1 MKVLGVTTTREVYIG
16 SKDKNFR
23 NNEFLIVEDPV
34 QGDII
39 GEVVDSQT
47 FNRFIPL
54 DIGGDFVDSDV
65 LSSLGSMGYDVGDE
79 TVYVAKL
86 RFFEE
91 LLYPPLTGSDLRAP
105 VFDEI
110 KNLLIDTLP
119 KESLILGSI
128 KNTDNIAEGMDDVY
142 KDLFSTFQNKEFI
155 KQRELPYL
163 FDYKSM
169 HQYPHIGV
177 FGGSGSGKS
186 FGLRVVLEELME
198 MGVPAIVMDPHYEMD
213 FTNNSEISNK
223 DYTDKFKCLEIGIH
237 TGIKF
242 QELQKRDL
250 KNLLNA
256 ASPLTDSMNNVIDV
270 ILSKGASFESFK
282 NKLDLLLEGQEIGSR
297 DKILSEIAIEEDQ
310 TRRDRLEEVLDIYER
325 YDKTCNSMSVR
336 GVLWRLMTLQGEGIF
351 SHNIDEL
358 LDLLKRRKL
367 VVLQGSTRMI
377 NVFSTYLL
385 AKLYYLRKEY
395 RDELYRN
402 NIKVDYFPPFIII
415 TDEAHNF
422 APKGFDTPSKSIL
435 REISQEGRK
444 YGVFLILATQR
455 PTLLDETITAQLNTK
470 LIFRTVRA
478 SDIDTIRE
486 ETDLSSDETKR
497 LPYLSSGDVFISSAK
512 KGRTSFVR
520 IRAANT
526 VSPHTEN
533 PFDELTAHDN
543 EVYEKFFLDIKDLLP
558 IDTSNLNGALMNYNK
573 KSGDNL
579 SYDEFKNNLDKLCEI
594 ELIEKETNFL
604 TEMYKII
611 YPMMNLKII

>member
-54 DIGGDFVDSDV
+54 DIGGDFIDSDV
-65 LSSLGSMGYDVGDE
+65 LSSLGSMGYNVGDE

-91 LLYPPLTGSDLRAP
+91 LLYPPLTGSDLRSP
-105 VFDEI
+105 EFNEI
-110 KNLLIDTLP
+110 KNLLIDSLP

-128 KNTDNIAEGMDDVY
+128 KNTDNIAEGMDDIY
-142 KDLFSTFQNKEFI
+142 KGLFSIFQNNEFI
-155 KQRELPYL
+155 DQKELPYL

-186 FGLRVVLEELME
+186 FGLRVILEELME

-223 DYTDKFKCLEIGIH
+223 NYKDKFKCLEIGMD

-270 ILSKGASFESFK
+270 MLSKGASFESFK
-282 NKLDLLLEGQEIGSR
+282 NKLDMLLEGQEIGSR
-297 DKILSEIAIEEDQ
+297 DKILAEIAGATDQ
-310 TRRDRLEEVLDIYER
+310 SVINRLEDVLDVYER

-336 GVLWRLMTLQGEGIF
+336 GVLWRLMTLQNEGIF

-402 NIKVDYFPPFIII
+402 NVKVDYFPPFIII

-435 REISQEGRK
+435 REVSQEGRK

-533 PFDELTAHDN
+533 PFDELSSHDD
-543 EVYEKFFLDIKDLLP
+543 EIYEKFFANVKDLFP
-558 IDTSNLNGALMNYNK
+558 IDTSNLNGALVNYNK
-573 KSGDNL
+573 KTGENL
-579 SYDEFKNNLDKLCEI
+579 SYDEFRNTLDSLCERDF
-594 ELIEKETNFL
+594 IEKEDNFL
-604 TEMYKII
+604 TEMYKI
-611 YPMMNLKII
+611 K

>member
-54 DIGGDFVDSDV
+54 DIGGDFIDSDV
-65 LSSLGSMGYDVGDE
+65 LCSLGSMGYDVGDE

-91 LLYPPLTGSDLRAP
+91 LLYPPLTGSDLRTP
-105 VFDEI
+105 EFDEI
-110 KNLLIDTLP
+110 KSLLIDILP
-119 KESLILGSI
+119 KDALILGSI
-128 KNTDNIAEGMDDVY
+128 KNTDNIAKGMDDIY
-142 KDLFSTFQNKEFI
+142 KNLFTTFQNNEFI

-186 FGLRVVLEELME
+186 FGLRVILEELME
-198 MGVPAIVMDPHYEMD
+198 MGVPTIVMDPHYEMD
-213 FTNNSEISNK
+213 FTNNSEISDK
-223 DYTDKFKCLEIGIH
+223 DYRDKFKCLEIGID

-256 ASPLTDSMNNVIDV
+256 ASSLTDSMNNVIDV
-270 ILSKGASFESFK
+270 MLSKGASLESFK
-282 NKLDLLLEGQEIGSR
+282 NKLELLLEGQEIGSKE
-297 DKILSEIAIEEDQ
+297 KIIAEIAGASDQ
-310 TRRDRLEEVLDIYER
+310 SIINRLEEVLDIYER

-336 GVLWRLMTLQGEGIF
+336 GVLWRLNTLQNEGIF
-351 SHNIDEL
+351 SHNIDEII
-358 LDLLKRRKL
+358 DLLKRRKL
-367 VVLQGSTRMI
+367 VVLQGSSRMI

-402 NIKVDYFPPFIII
+402 NVKVDYFPPFIII

-422 APKGFDTPSKSIL
+422 APKGFETPSKNIL
-435 REISQEGRK
+435 REVSQEGRK

-533 PFDELTAHDN
+533 PFDELSSHDD
-543 EVYEKFFLDIKDLLP
+543 EIYEKFFNNVKDLLP
-558 IDTSNLNGALMNYNK
+558 IDTSNLNGALINFNK

-579 SYDEFKNNLDKLCEI
+579 SYDEFKNTLDALCERNF
-594 ELIEKETNFL
+594 IEKETNFL
-604 TEMYKII
+604 TEMYKI
-611 YPMMNLKII
+611 K

>member
-1 MKVLGVTTTREVYIG
+1 MKVLGITTTREVYIG
-16 SKDKNFR
+16 SKEKNFR

-39 GEVVDSQT
+39 GEVVDSKT

-54 DIGGDFVDSDV
+54 DIGGDFIDSDV

-105 VFDEI
+105 VFSEI
-110 KNLLIDTLP
+110 KNLLIDTKP
-119 KESLILGSI
+119 NNSLILGSI
-128 KNTDNIAEGMDDVY
+128 KNTDNIAKGMDDIY
-142 KDLFSTFQNKEFI
+142 KNLFSTFENSEYLR
-155 KQRELPYL
+155 QRELPYL

-198 MGVPAIVMDPHYEMD
+198 MGVPALVMDPHYEMD
-213 FTNNSEISNK
+213 FSNNSEISDKN
-223 DYTDKFKCLEIGIH
+223 YSDKFKCLEIGLH

-242 QELQKRDL
+242 QELEKRDL

-256 ASPLTDSMNNVIDV
+256 ASPLTDSMKNVID
-270 ILSKGASFESFK
+270 LMLANGASYESFK
-282 NKLDLLLEGQEIGSR
+282 NKLDMLLEGQEIGSR
-297 DKILSEIAIEEDQ
+297 DKILAEIAAEPDISKKN
-310 TRRDRLEEVLDIYER
+310 RLEEVLDVYER

-336 GVLWRLMTLQGEGIF
+336 GVWWRLINLKNEGIF

-402 NIKVDYFPPFIII
+402 NAKVEYFPPFVII

-478 SDIDTIRE
+478 SDIDTIKE
-486 ETDLSSDETKR
+486 ETDLSIDETKR

-526 VSPHTEN
+526 LSPHTEN
-533 PFDELTAHDN
+533 PFDELEGHEN
-543 EVYEKFFLDIKDLLP
+543 EEYEKFFIDIKDLLP
-558 IDTSNLNGALMNYNK
+558 IDASNLSGVLMNYNK
-573 KSGDNL
+573 KSGENL
-579 SYDEFKNNLDKLCEI
+579 SYDDLKNKLDELCQRDF
-594 ELIEKETNFL
+594 IEKEDNFL
-604 TEMYKII
+604 TEMYKI
-611 YPMMNLKII
+611 K

>member
-54 DIGGDFVDSDV
+54 DIGGDFIDSDV
-65 LSSLGSMGYDVGDE
+65 LSSLGSMGYNVGDE

-91 LLYPPLTGSDLRAP
+91 LLYPPLTGSDLRTP
-105 VFDEI
+105 EFNEI
-110 KNLLIDTLP
+110 KNLLIDSIP

-128 KNTDNIAEGMDDVY
+128 KNTDNIAEGMDDIY
-142 KDLFSTFQNKEFI
+142 KNLFSIFQNNEFI
-155 KQRELPYL
+155 KQKELPYL

-186 FGLRVVLEELME
+186 FGLRVILEELME

-223 DYTDKFKCLEIGIH
+223 NYTDKFKCLEIGLD

-270 ILSKGASFESFK
+270 MLSKGASFESFK
-282 NKLDLLLEGQEIGSR
+282 NKLDMLLEGQEIGSR
-297 DKILSEIAIEEDQ
+297 DKILAEIAAETDQ
-310 TRRDRLEEVLDIYER
+310 SIINRLEDVLDIYER

-336 GVLWRLMTLQGEGIF
+336 GVLWRLMTLQNEGIF
-351 SHNIDEL
+351 SHNIDKL

-402 NIKVDYFPPFIII
+402 NVKVDYFPPFIII

-435 REISQEGRK
+435 REVSQEGRK

-533 PFDELTAHDN
+533 PFDELTSHDD
-543 EVYEKFFLDIKDLLP
+543 EIYEKFFADVKDLLP
-558 IDTSNLNGALMNYNK
+558 IDSSNLNGVLVNYNK
-573 KSGDNL
+573 KTGENL
-579 SYDEFKNNLDKLCEI
+579 SYDEFKNKLDSLCERDF
-594 ELIEKETNFL
+594 IEKEDNFL
-604 TEMYKII
+604 TEMYKV
-611 YPMMNLKII
+611 K

>member
-105 VFDEI
+105 VFSEI

-119 KESLILGSI
+119 KDSLILGSI
-128 KNTDNIAEGMDDVY
+128 KNTDNIAKGMDDLY
-142 KDLFSTFQNKEFI
+142 KDLFTTFQNNEFI

-186 FGLRVVLEELME
+186 FGLRVVLEELMG

-213 FTNNSEISNK
+213 FTNNSEISDKN
-223 DYTDKFKCLEIGIH
+223 YSDKFKCLEIGIH

-256 ASPLTDSMNNVIDV
+256 ASPLTDSMKNVIDV
-270 ILSKGASFESFK
+270 MLSKGASFESFK

-310 TRRDRLEEVLDIYER
+310 TRRNRLEEVLDIYER

-402 NIKVDYFPPFIII
+402 NVKVDYFPPFIII

-533 PFDELTAHDN
+533 PFDELTSHDN

-558 IDTSNLNGALMNYNK
+558 MDTSNLNGALMNYNK
-573 KSGDNL
+573 KSGENL

-604 TEMYKII
+604 TEMYKIK
-611 YPMMNLKII
+611 LKT

>member
-128 KNTDNIAEGMDDVY
+128 KNTDNIAEGMDDIY

-270 ILSKGASFESFK
+270 MLSKGASFESFK

-297 DKILSEIAIEEDQ
+297 DKILSEIAIEEDL
-310 TRRDRLEEVLDIYER
+310 TRKDRLEEVLDIYER

-402 NIKVDYFPPFIII
+402 NVKVDYFPPFIII

-594 ELIEKETNFL
+594 EMIEKETNFL
-604 TEMYKII
+604 TEMYKI
-611 YPMMNLKII
+611 K

>member
-1 MKVLGVTTTREVYIG
+1 MKVLGITTTREVYIG
-16 SKDKNFR
+16 SKEKNFR

-39 GEVVDSQT
+39 GEVVDSKT

-54 DIGGDFVDSDV
+54 DIGGDFIDSDV

-105 VFDEI
+105 EFNEI
-110 KNLLIDTLP
+110 KNLLIDTKP
-119 KESLILGSI
+119 NNSLILGSI
-128 KNTDNIAEGMDDVY
+128 KNTDNIAEGMDDIY
-142 KDLFSTFQNKEFI
+142 KNLFSTFENNEYL

-213 FTNNSEISNK
+213 FSNNSEISDKN
-223 DYTDKFKCLEIGIH
+223 YSEKFKCLEIGLH

-256 ASPLTDSMNNVIDV
+256 ASPLTDSMKNVIDV
-270 ILSKGASFESFK
+270 MLAKGSSYESFK
-282 NKLDLLLEGQEIGSR
+282 NKLDMLLEGQEIGSR
-297 DKILSEIAIEEDQ
+297 DKIIAEISSEPDISKKN
-310 TRRDRLEEVLDIYER
+310 RLEEVLDVYER

-336 GVLWRLMTLQGEGIF
+336 GVLWRLINLQNEGIF

-358 LDLLKRRKL
+358 VDLLKRRKL

-402 NIKVDYFPPFIII
+402 NAKVEYFPPFVII

-478 SDIDTIRE
+478 SDIDTIKE

-533 PFDELTAHDN
+533 PFDELEGHEN
-543 EVYEKFFLDIKDLLP
+543 EEYEKFFMDIKDLLP
-558 IDTSNLNGALMNYNK
+558 FDASNLSHVLMNYNK
-573 KSGDNL
+573 KSGENL
-579 SYDEFKNNLDKLCEI
+579 SYDDLKNKLDELCQRDF
-594 ELIEKETNFL
+594 IEKEDNFL
-604 TEMYKII
+604 TEMYKI
-611 YPMMNLKII
+611 K

>member
-16 SKDKNFR
+16 SKEKNFR

-39 GEVVDSQT
+39 GEVVDSKT

-54 DIGGDFVDSDV
+54 DIGGDFIDSDV

-105 VFDEI
+105 DFDEI
-110 KNLLIDTLP
+110 KNLLIETKP
-119 KESLILGSI
+119 NNSLILGSI
-128 KNTDNIAEGMDDVY
+128 KNTDNIAEGMDDIY
-142 KDLFSTFQNKEFI
+142 KNLFSTFENNEYL

-213 FTNNSEISNK
+213 FSNNSEISDKN
-223 DYTDKFKCLEIGIH
+223 YTDKFKCLEIGLH

-256 ASPLTDSMNNVIDV
+256 ASPLTDSMKNVIDV
-270 ILSKGASFESFK
+270 MLAKGSSFESFK
-282 NKLDLLLEGQEIGSR
+282 NKLDMLLEGQEIGSR
-297 DKILSEIAIEEDQ
+297 DKIIAEIAAEPDINKKN
-310 TRRDRLEEVLDIYER
+310 RLEDVLDIYER

-336 GVLWRLMTLQGEGIF
+336 GVLWRLINLQNEGIF

-402 NIKVDYFPPFIII
+402 NAKVDYFPPFVII

-478 SDIDTIRE
+478 SDIDTIKE
-486 ETDLSSDETKR
+486 ETDLSIDETKR

-533 PFDELTAHDN
+533 PFDELEGHEN
-543 EVYEKFFLDIKDLLP
+543 EEFEKFFIDIKDLLP
-558 IDTSNLNGALMNYNK
+558 IDASNLNTVLINYNK
-573 KSGDNL
+573 KSGENL
-579 SYDEFKNNLDKLCEI
+579 SYDDLKNKLDELCQRDF
-594 ELIEKETNFL
+594 IEKEDNFL
-604 TEMYKII
+604 TVMYKI
-611 YPMMNLKII
+611 K

>member
-1 MKVLGVTTTREVYIG
+1 MKVLGITTTREVYIG
-16 SKDKNFR
+16 SKEKNFR

-39 GEVVDSQT
+39 GEVVDSKT

-54 DIGGDFVDSDV
+54 DIGGDFIDSDV

-105 VFDEI
+105 EFNEI
-110 KNLLIDTLP
+110 KNLLIDTKP
-119 KESLILGSI
+119 NNSLILGSI
-128 KNTDNIAEGMDDVY
+128 KNTDNIAEGMDDIY
-142 KDLFSTFQNKEFI
+142 KNLFTTFENNEYL

-213 FTNNSEISNK
+213 FSNNSEISDKN
-223 DYTDKFKCLEIGIH
+223 YSDKFKCLEIGLH

-256 ASPLTDSMNNVIDV
+256 ASPLTDSMKNVIDV
-270 ILSKGASFESFK
+270 MLAKGSSYESFK
-282 NKLDLLLEGQEIGSR
+282 NKLDMLLAGQEIGSR
-297 DKILSEIAIEEDQ
+297 DKIIAEIAAEPD
-310 TRRDRLEEVLDIYER
+310 TSKKNRLEEVLDVYER

-336 GVLWRLMTLQGEGIF
+336 GVLWRLINLQNEGIF

-402 NIKVDYFPPFIII
+402 NAKVDYFPPFVII

-478 SDIDTIRE
+478 SDIDTIKE

-533 PFDELTAHDN
+533 PFDELEGHEN
-543 EVYEKFFLDIKDLLP
+543 EEYEKFFMDIKDLLP
-558 IDTSNLNGALMNYNK
+558 IDASNLSQVLMNYNK
-573 KSGDNL
+573 KSGENL
-579 SYDEFKNNLDKLCEI
+579 SYDDLKNKLDELCQRDF
-594 ELIEKETNFL
+594 IEKEDNFL
-604 TEMYKII
+604 TEMYKI
-611 YPMMNLKII
+611 K

>member
-16 SKDKNFR
+16 SKEKNFR

-39 GEVVDSQT
+39 GEVVDSKT

-54 DIGGDFVDSDV
+54 DIGGDFIDSDV

-105 VFDEI
+105 EFNEI
-110 KNLLIDTLP
+110 KNLLIETKP
-119 KESLILGSI
+119 NNSLILGSI
-128 KNTDNIAEGMDDVY
+128 KNTDNIAEGMDDIY
-142 KDLFSTFQNKEFI
+142 KNLFSTFENNEFLE
-155 KQRELPYL
+155 QRELPYL

-213 FTNNSEISNK
+213 FSNNSEISDKN
-223 DYTDKFKCLEIGIH
+223 YSDKFKCLEIGLH

-256 ASPLTDSMNNVIDV
+256 ASPLTDSMKNVIDV
-270 ILSKGASFESFK
+270 MLAKGSSYESFK
-282 NKLDLLLEGQEIGSR
+282 NKLDMLLEGQEIGSR
-297 DKILSEIAIEEDQ
+297 DKIIAEIAAEPDINKKN
-310 TRRDRLEEVLDIYER
+310 RLEEVLDVYER

-336 GVLWRLMTLQGEGIF
+336 GVLWRLINLQNEGIF

-358 LDLLKRRKL
+358 LDLLKRREL

-402 NIKVDYFPPFIII
+402 NAKVDYFPPFVII

-478 SDIDTIRE
+478 SDIDTIKE
-486 ETDLSSDETKR
+486 ETDLSIDETKR

-533 PFDELTAHDN
+533 PFDELEGHEN
-543 EVYEKFFLDIKDLLP
+543 EEFEKFFMDIKDLLP
-558 IDTSNLNGALMNYNK
+558 IDASNLNTVLINYNK
-573 KSGDNL
+573 KSGENF
-579 SYDEFKNNLDKLCEI
+579 SYDDLKNNLEELCQRDF
-594 ELIEKETNFL
+594 IEKEDNFL
-604 TEMYKII
+604 TVMYKI
-611 YPMMNLKII
+611 K

>member
-1 MKVLGVTTTREVYIG
+1 MKVLGITTTREVYIG
-16 SKDKNFR
+16 SKEKNFR

-39 GEVVDSQT
+39 GEVVDSKT

-54 DIGGDFVDSDV
+54 DIGGDFIDSDV

-105 VFDEI
+105 EFNEI
-110 KNLLIDTLP
+110 KNLLIDTKP
-119 KESLILGSI
+119 NNSLILGSI
-128 KNTDNIAEGMDDVY
+128 KNTDNIAEGMDDIY
-142 KDLFSTFQNKEFI
+142 KNLFSTFENNEYL

-213 FTNNSEISNK
+213 FSNNSEIS
-223 DYTDKFKCLEIGIH
+223 DKNYSEYFKCLEIGLH

-256 ASPLTDSMNNVIDV
+256 ASPLTDSMKNVIDV
-270 ILSKGASFESFK
+270 MLAKGSSYESFK
-282 NKLDLLLEGQEIGSR
+282 NKLDMLLEGQEIGSR
-297 DKILSEIAIEEDQ
+297 DKIIAEISAEPDISKKN
-310 TRRDRLEEVLDIYER
+310 RLEEVLDVYER

-336 GVLWRLMTLQGEGIF
+336 GVLWRLINLQNEGIF

-358 LDLLKRRKL
+358 VDLLKRRKL

-402 NIKVDYFPPFIII
+402 NAKVEYFPPFVII

-478 SDIDTIRE
+478 SDIDTIKE

-526 VSPHTEN
+526 VSHHTEN
-533 PFDELTAHDN
+533 PFDELEGHEN
-543 EVYEKFFLDIKDLLP
+543 EEYEKFFMDIKDLLP
-558 IDTSNLNGALMNYNK
+558 IDASNLSQVLMNYNK
-573 KSGDNL
+573 KSGENL
-579 SYDEFKNNLDKLCEI
+579 SYDDLKNKLDELCQRDF
-594 ELIEKETNFL
+594 IEKEDNFL
-604 TEMYKII
+604 TEMYKI
-611 YPMMNLKII
+611 K

>member
-16 SKDKNFR
+16 SKEKNFR

-39 GEVVDSQT
+39 GEVVDSKT

-54 DIGGDFVDSDV
+54 DIGGDFIDSDV

-105 VFDEI
+105 DFKEI
-110 KNLLIDTLP
+110 KNLLIETKP
-119 KESLILGSI
+119 NNSLILGSI
-128 KNTDNIAEGMDDVY
+128 KNTDNIAEGMDDIY
-142 KDLFSTFQNKEFI
+142 KNLFSTFENNEYL

-186 FGLRVVLEELME
+186 FGLRVILEELME

-213 FTNNSEISNK
+213 FSNNSEISDKN
-223 DYTDKFKCLEIGIH
+223 YSDKFKCLEIGLH

-256 ASPLTDSMNNVIDV
+256 ASPLTDSMKNVIDV
-270 ILSKGASFESFK
+270 MLAKGSSYESFK
-282 NKLDLLLEGQEIGSR
+282 NKLDMLLEGQEIGSR
-297 DKILSEIAIEEDQ
+297 DKIIAEIAAEPDINKKNG
-310 TRRDRLEEVLDIYER
+310 LEEVLDVYER

-336 GVLWRLMTLQGEGIF
+336 GVLWRLINLQNEGIF

-402 NIKVDYFPPFIII
+402 NAKVEYFPPFVII

-478 SDIDTIRE
+478 SDIDTIKE
-486 ETDLSSDETKR
+486 ETDLSIDETKR

-533 PFDELTAHDN
+533 PFDELEGHEN
-543 EVYEKFFLDIKDLLP
+543 VEFEKFFMGMKDLLP
-558 IDTSNLNGALMNYNK
+558 IDASNLSTVLINYNK
-573 KSGDNL
+573 KSGENL
-579 SYDEFKNNLDKLCEI
+579 SYDDLKNKLDELCQRDF
-594 ELIEKETNFL
+594 IEKEDNFL
-604 TEMYKII
+604 TVMYKI
-611 YPMMNLKII
+611 K

>member
-16 SKDKNFR
+16 SKEKNFR

-39 GEVVDSQT
+39 GEVVDSKT

-105 VFDEI
+105 KFNEI
-110 KNLLIDTLP
+110 KNLLIDTKP
-119 KESLILGSI
+119 NNSLILGSI
-128 KNTDNIAEGMDDVY
+128 KNTDNIAEGMDDIY
-142 KDLFSTFQNKEFI
+142 KNLFSTFENNDYL

-213 FTNNSEISNK
+213 FSNNSEISDKN
-223 DYTDKFKCLEIGIH
+223 YSDKFKCLEIGLH

-256 ASPLTDSMNNVIDV
+256 ASPLTDSMKNVIDV
-270 ILSKGASFESFK
+270 MLAKGSSYESFK
-282 NKLDLLLEGQEIGSR
+282 NKLDMLLEGQEIGSR
-297 DKILSEIAIEEDQ
+297 DKILAEIAAEPDISKQ
-310 TRRDRLEEVLDIYER
+310 NRLEEVLDIYER

-336 GVLWRLMTLQGEGIF
+336 GVLWRLINLQNEGIF

-402 NIKVDYFPPFIII
+402 NAKVDYFPPFVII

-478 SDIDTIRE
+478 SDIDTIKE

-533 PFDELTAHDN
+533 PFDELEGHEN
-543 EVYEKFFLDIKDLLP
+543 EEYEKFFMDIKDLLP
-558 IDTSNLNGALMNYNK
+558 IDASNLSQVLMNYNK
-573 KSGDNL
+573 KSGENL
-579 SYDEFKNNLDKLCEI
+579 SYDDLKNKLDELCKRDF
-594 ELIEKETNFL
+594 IEKEDNFL
-604 TEMYKII
+604 TEMYKI
-611 YPMMNLKII
+611 K

>member
-16 SKDKNFR
+16 SKEKNFR

-39 GEVVDSQT
+39 GEVVDSKT

-54 DIGGDFVDSDV
+54 DIGGDFIDSDV

-105 VFDEI
+105 EFNEI
-110 KNLLIDTLP
+110 KNLLIDTKP
-119 KESLILGSI
+119 NNSLILGSI
-128 KNTDNIAEGMDDVY
+128 KNTDNIAEGMDDIY
-142 KDLFSTFQNKEFI
+142 KNLFSTFENNEFLE
-155 KQRELPYL
+155 QRELPYL

-186 FGLRVVLEELME
+186 FGLRVVLEELMK

-213 FTNNSEISNK
+213 FSNNSEISDKN
-223 DYTDKFKCLEIGIH
+223 YSDKFKCLEIGLH

-256 ASPLTDSMNNVIDV
+256 ASALTDSMKNVIDV
-270 ILSKGASFESFK
+270 MLAKGSSYESFK
-282 NKLDLLLEGQEIGSR
+282 NKLDMLLEGQEIGSR
-297 DKILSEIAIEEDQ
+297 DKIIAEIAAEPDINKKN
-310 TRRDRLEEVLDIYER
+310 RLEEVLDVYER

-336 GVLWRLMTLQGEGIF
+336 GVLWRLINLQNEGIF

-402 NIKVDYFPPFIII
+402 NAKVEYFPPFVII

-478 SDIDTIRE
+478 SDIDTIKE
-486 ETDLSSDETKR
+486 ETDLSIDETKR

-533 PFDELTAHDN
+533 PFDELEGHEN
-543 EVYEKFFLDIKDLLP
+543 EEFEKFFMGIKDLLP
-558 IDTSNLNGALMNYNK
+558 IDASNLNTVLINYNK
-573 KSGDNL
+573 KSGENF
-579 SYDEFKNNLDKLCEI
+579 SYDDLKNKLDELCQRNF
-594 ELIEKETNFL
+594 IEKEDNFL
-604 TEMYKII
+604 TVMYKI
-611 YPMMNLKII
+611 K

>member
-1 MKVLGVTTTREVYIG
+1 MKVLGITTTREVYIG
-16 SKDKNFR
+16 SKEKNFR

-39 GEVVDSQT
+39 GEVVDSKT

-54 DIGGDFVDSDV
+54 DIGGDFIDSDV
-65 LSSLGSMGYDVGDE
+65 LTSLGSMGYDVGDE

-105 VFDEI
+105 KFNEI
-110 KNLLIDTLP
+110 KKLLIDTKP
-119 KESLILGSI
+119 NNSLILGSI
-128 KNTDNIAEGMDDVY
+128 KNTDNIAEGMDDIY
-142 KDLFSTFQNKEFI
+142 KNLFSTFENNEYL

-213 FTNNSEISNK
+213 FSNNSEISDKN
-223 DYTDKFKCLEIGIH
+223 YSDKFKCLEIGLH

-256 ASPLTDSMNNVIDV
+256 ASPLTDSMKNVIDV
-270 ILSKGASFESFK
+270 MLAKGSSYESFK
-282 NKLDLLLEGQEIGSR
+282 NKLDMLLEGQEIGSR
-297 DKILSEIAIEEDQ
+297 DKIIAEIAAEPDISKKN
-310 TRRDRLEEVLDIYER
+310 RLEEVLDVYER

-336 GVLWRLMTLQGEGIF
+336 GVLWRLINLQNEGIF

-358 LDLLKRRKL
+358 VDLLKRRKL

-402 NIKVDYFPPFIII
+402 NAKVDYFPPFVII

-478 SDIDTIRE
+478 SDIDTIKE

-533 PFDELTAHDN
+533 PFDELEGHEN
-543 EVYEKFFLDIKDLLP
+543 EEYEKFFMDIKDLLP
-558 IDTSNLNGALMNYNK
+558 IDASNLSVVLMNYNK
-573 KSGDNL
+573 KSGENL
-579 SYDEFKNNLDKLCEI
+579 SYDDLKNKLDELCQRDF
-594 ELIEKETNFL
+594 IEKEDNFL
-604 TEMYKII
+604 TEMYKI
-611 YPMMNLKII
+611 K

>member
-16 SKDKNFR
+16 SKEKNFR

-39 GEVVDSQT
+39 GEVVDSKT

-54 DIGGDFVDSDV
+54 DIGGDFIDSDV

-105 VFDEI
+105 KFNEI
-110 KNLLIDTLP
+110 KNLLIDTKP
-119 KESLILGSI
+119 NNSLILGSI
-128 KNTDNIAEGMDDVY
+128 KNTDNIAEGMDDIY
-142 KDLFSTFQNKEFI
+142 KNLFSTFENNEYL

-213 FTNNSEISNK
+213 FSNNSEISDKN
-223 DYTDKFKCLEIGIH
+223 YSDKFKCLEIGLH

-256 ASPLTDSMNNVIDV
+256 ASPLTDSMKNVIDV
-270 ILSKGASFESFK
+270 MLAKGSSYESFK
-282 NKLDLLLEGQEIGSR
+282 NKLDMLLEGQEIGSR
-297 DKILSEIAIEEDQ
+297 DKILAEIAAEPDISKKN
-310 TRRDRLEEVLDIYER
+310 RLEEVLDVYER

-336 GVLWRLMTLQGEGIF
+336 GVLWRLINLQNEGIF

-402 NIKVDYFPPFIII
+402 NAKVDYFPPFVII

-478 SDIDTIRE
+478 SDIDTIKE

-533 PFDELTAHDN
+533 PFDELEGHEN
-543 EVYEKFFLDIKDLLP
+543 EEYEKFFIDIKDLLP
-558 IDTSNLNGALMNYNK
+558 IDASNLSQVLMNYNK
-573 KSGDNL
+573 KSGENL
-579 SYDEFKNNLDKLCEI
+579 SYDELKNKLDELCQRDF
-594 ELIEKETNFL
+594 IEKEDNFL
-604 TEMYKII
+604 TVMYKI
-611 YPMMNLKII
+611 K

>member
-16 SKDKNFR
+16 SKEKNFR

-39 GEVVDSQT
+39 GEVVDSKT

-54 DIGGDFVDSDV
+54 DIGGDFIDSDV

-105 VFDEI
+105 EFYEI
-110 KNLLIDTLP
+110 KNLLIDTKP
-119 KESLILGSI
+119 NNSLILGSI
-128 KNTDNIAEGMDDVY
+128 KNTDNIAEGMDDIY
-142 KDLFSTFQNKEFI
+142 KNLFSTFENNEYL

-213 FTNNSEISNK
+213 FSNNSEISDKN
-223 DYTDKFKCLEIGIH
+223 YTDKFKCLEIGLH

-256 ASPLTDSMNNVIDV
+256 ASPLTDSMKNVIDV
-270 ILSKGASFESFK
+270 MLAKGSSFESFK
-282 NKLDLLLEGQEIGSR
+282 NKLDMLLEGQEIGSR
-297 DKILSEIAIEEDQ
+297 DKIIAEIAAEPDINKKN
-310 TRRDRLEEVLDIYER
+310 RIEEVLDVYER

-336 GVLWRLMTLQGEGIF
+336 GVLWRLINLQNEGIF

-402 NIKVDYFPPFIII
+402 NAKVEYFPPFVII

-478 SDIDTIRE
+478 SDIDTIKE
-486 ETDLSSDETKR
+486 ETDLSIDETKR

-533 PFDELTAHDN
+533 PFDELEGHEN
-543 EVYEKFFLDIKDLLP
+543 EEFEKFFIDIKDLLP
-558 IDTSNLNGALMNYNK
+558 IDASNLNTVLINYNK
-573 KSGDNL
+573 RFGENF
-579 SYDEFKNNLDKLCEI
+579 SYDDLKNKLDELCQRDF
-594 ELIEKETNFL
+594 IEKEDNFL
-604 TEMYKII
+604 TVMYKI
-611 YPMMNLKII
+611 K

>member
-1 MKVLGVTTTREVYIG
+1 MKVLGITTTREVYIG

-39 GEVVDSQT
+39 GEVVDSKT

-54 DIGGDFVDSDV
+54 DIGGDFIDSDV

-105 VFDEI
+105 EFNEI
-110 KNLLIDTLP
+110 KNLLIDTKP
-119 KESLILGSI
+119 NNSLILGSI
-128 KNTDNIAEGMDDVY
+128 KNTDNIAEGMDDIY
-142 KDLFSTFQNKEFI
+142 KNLFSTFENNEYL

-186 FGLRVVLEELME
+186 FGLRVILEELME

-213 FTNNSEISNK
+213 FSNNSEISDKN
-223 DYTDKFKCLEIGIH
+223 YSDKFKCLEIGLH

-256 ASPLTDSMNNVIDV
+256 ASPLTDSMKNVIDV
-270 ILSKGASFESFK
+270 MLAKGSSYESFK
-282 NKLDLLLEGQEIGSR
+282 NKLDMLLEGQEIGSR
-297 DKILSEIAIEEDQ
+297 DKIIAEISAEPDISKKN
-310 TRRDRLEEVLDIYER
+310 RLEEVLDVYER

-336 GVLWRLMTLQGEGIF
+336 GVLWRLINLQNEGIF

-385 AKLYYLRKEY
+385 AKLYYLRKEF

-402 NIKVDYFPPFIII
+402 NAKVDYFPPFVII

-478 SDIDTIRE
+478 SDIDTIKE

-533 PFDELTAHDN
+533 PFDELEDHEN
-543 EVYEKFFLDIKDLLP
+543 EEFEKFFIDIKELLP
-558 IDTSNLNGALMNYNK
+558 IDASNLSQVLMNYNK
-573 KSGDNL
+573 KSGENL
-579 SYDEFKNNLDKLCEI
+579 SYDDLKNKLDELCQRDF
-594 ELIEKETNFL
+594 IEKEDNFL
-604 TEMYKII
+604 TEMYKI
-611 YPMMNLKII
+611 K

>member
-54 DIGGDFVDSDV
+54 DIGGDFIDSDV

-91 LLYPPLTGSDLRAP
+91 LLYPPLTGSDLRTP
-105 VFDEI
+105 EFDEI
-110 KNLLIDTLP
+110 KSLLIDILP
-119 KESLILGSI
+119 KDALILGSI
-128 KNTDNIAEGMDDVY
+128 KNTDNIAKGMDDIY
-142 KDLFSTFQNKEFI
+142 KNLFTTFQNNEFI

-186 FGLRVVLEELME
+186 FGLRVILEELME
-198 MGVPAIVMDPHYEMD
+198 MGVPTIVMDPHYEMD
-213 FTNNSEISNK
+213 FTNNSEISDK
-223 DYTDKFKCLEIGIH
+223 DYMDKFKCLEIGID

-256 ASPLTDSMNNVIDV
+256 ASSLTDSMNNVIDV
-270 ILSKGASFESFK
+270 MLSKGASLESFK
-282 NKLDLLLEGQEIGSR
+282 NKLELLLEGQEIGSKE
-297 DKILSEIAIEEDQ
+297 KIIAEIAGASDQ
-310 TRRDRLEEVLDIYER
+310 SIINRLEEVLDIYER

-336 GVLWRLMTLQGEGIF
+336 GVLWRLNTLQNEGIF
-351 SHNIDEL
+351 SHNIDEII
-358 LDLLKRRKL
+358 DLLKRRKL
-367 VVLQGSTRMI
+367 VVLQGSSRMI

-402 NIKVDYFPPFIII
+402 NVKVDYFPPFIII

-422 APKGFDTPSKSIL
+422 APKGFETPSKNIL
-435 REISQEGRK
+435 REVSQEGRK

-533 PFDELTAHDN
+533 PFDELSSHDD
-543 EVYEKFFLDIKDLLP
+543 EIYEKFFNNVKDLLP
-558 IDTSNLNGALMNYNK
+558 IDTSNLNGALINFNK

-579 SYDEFKNNLDKLCEI
+579 SYDEFKNTLDALCERNF
-594 ELIEKETNFL
+594 IEKETNFL
-604 TEMYKII
+604 TEMYKI
-611 YPMMNLKII
+611 K

>member
-128 KNTDNIAEGMDDVY
+128 KNTDNIAEGMDDIY

-270 ILSKGASFESFK
+270 MLSKGASFDSFK
-282 NKLDLLLEGQEIGSR
+282 NKLVLLLEGQEIGSR

-402 NIKVDYFPPFIII
+402 NVKVDYFPPFIII

-512 KGRTSFVR
+512 NGRTSFVR

-573 KSGDNL
+573 KSGENL
-579 SYDEFKNNLDKLCEI
+579 SYDEFKNKLDKLCEI
-594 ELIEKETNFL
+594 EMIEKETNFL
-604 TEMYKII
+604 TEMYTIK
-611 YPMMNLKII
+611 

>member
-1 MKVLGVTTTREVYIG
+1 MKVLGITTTREVYIG
-16 SKDKNFR
+16 SKEKNFR

-39 GEVVDSQT
+39 GEVVDSKT

-54 DIGGDFVDSDV
+54 DIGGDFIDSDV

-105 VFDEI
+105 EFNEI
-110 KNLLIDTLP
+110 KNLLIDTKP
-119 KESLILGSI
+119 NNSLILGSI
-128 KNTDNIAEGMDDVY
+128 KNTDNIAEGMDDIY
-142 KDLFSTFQNKEFI
+142 KNLFSTFENNEYL
-155 KQRELPYL
+155 KQREIPYL

-213 FTNNSEISNK
+213 FSNNSEISDKN
-223 DYTDKFKCLEIGIH
+223 YSDKFKCLEIGLH

-256 ASPLTDSMNNVIDV
+256 ASPLTDSMKNVIDV
-270 ILSKGASFESFK
+270 MLAKGSSYESFK
-282 NKLDLLLEGQEIGSR
+282 NKLDMLLEGQEIGSR
-297 DKILSEIAIEEDQ
+297 DKIIAEIAAEPD
-310 TRRDRLEEVLDIYER
+310 TSKKNRLEEVLDVYER

-336 GVLWRLMTLQGEGIF
+336 GVLWRLINLQNEGIF

-402 NIKVDYFPPFIII
+402 NAKVDYFPPFVII

-455 PTLLDETITAQLNTK
+455 PTLLDETITAQLNAK

-478 SDIDTIRE
+478 SDIDTIKE

-533 PFDELTAHDN
+533 PFDELEGHEN
-543 EVYEKFFLDIKDLLP
+543 EEYEKFFMDIKDLLP
-558 IDTSNLNGALMNYNK
+558 IDASNLSQVLMNYNK
-573 KSGDNL
+573 KSGENL
-579 SYDEFKNNLDKLCEI
+579 SYDDLKNKLDELCQRDF
-594 ELIEKETNFL
+594 IEKEDNFL
-604 TEMYKII
+604 TEMYKI
-611 YPMMNLKII
+611 K

>member
-1 MKVLGVTTTREVYIG
+1 MKVLGITTTREVYIG
-16 SKDKNFR
+16 SKEKNFR
-23 NNEFLIVEDPV
+23 NNEYLIVEDPV

-39 GEVVDSQT
+39 GEVVDSKT

-54 DIGGDFVDSDV
+54 DIGGDFIDSDV

-105 VFDEI
+105 EFNEI
-110 KNLLIDTLP
+110 KNLLIDTKP
-119 KESLILGSI
+119 NNSLILGSI
-128 KNTDNIAEGMDDVY
+128 KNTDNIAESMDDIY
-142 KDLFSTFQNKEFI
+142 KNLFSTFENNEYL

-213 FTNNSEISNK
+213 FSNNSEISDKN
-223 DYTDKFKCLEIGIH
+223 YSDKFKCLEIGLH

-256 ASPLTDSMNNVIDV
+256 ASPLTDSMKNVIDV
-270 ILSKGASFESFK
+270 MLAKGSSYESFK
-282 NKLDLLLEGQEIGSR
+282 NKLDMLLEGQEIGSR
-297 DKILSEIAIEEDQ
+297 DKIIAEIAAEPD
-310 TRRDRLEEVLDIYER
+310 TSKKNRLEEVLDVYER

-336 GVLWRLMTLQGEGIF
+336 GVLWRLINLQNEGIF

-402 NIKVDYFPPFIII
+402 NAKVDYFPPFVII

-478 SDIDTIRE
+478 SDIDTIKE
-486 ETDLSSDETKR
+486 ETDLSIDETKR

-533 PFDELTAHDN
+533 PFDELEGHEN
-543 EVYEKFFLDIKDLLP
+543 EEFEKFFIEIKDLLP
-558 IDTSNLNGALMNYNK
+558 IDASNLNTVLINYNK
-573 KSGDNL
+573 KFGENL
-579 SYDEFKNNLDKLCEI
+579 SYDDLKNKLDELCQRDF
-594 ELIEKETNFL
+594 IEKEDNFL
-604 TEMYKII
+604 TVMYKI
-611 YPMMNLKII
+611 K

>member
-142 KDLFSTFQNKEFI
+142 RDLFSTFQNKEFI

-186 FGLRVVLEELME
+186 FGIRVLLEELME

-223 DYTDKFKCLEIGIH
+223 DYTDKFKCLEIGIQ

-270 ILSKGASFESFK
+270 MLSKGASFESFK

-385 AKLYYLRKEY
+385 SKLYYLRKEY

-402 NIKVDYFPPFIII
+402 NVKVDYFPPFIII

-594 ELIEKETNFL
+594 EMIEKETNFL
-604 TEMYKII
+604 TEMYKI
-611 YPMMNLKII
+611 K

>member
-1 MKVLGVTTTREVYIG
+1 MKVLGITTTREVYIG
-16 SKDKNFR
+16 SKEKNFR

-39 GEVVDSQT
+39 GEVVDSKT

-105 VFDEI
+105 EFNEI
-110 KNLLIDTLP
+110 KNLLIDNKP
-119 KESLILGSI
+119 NNSLILGSI
-128 KNTDNIAEGMDDVY
+128 KNTDNIAEGMDDIY
-142 KDLFSTFQNKEFI
+142 KNLFSTFENNEYL

-213 FTNNSEISNK
+213 FSTNSEISDKN
-223 DYTDKFKCLEIGIH
+223 YSDKFKCLEIGLH

-256 ASPLTDSMNNVIDV
+256 ASPLTDSMKNVIDV
-270 ILSKGASFESFK
+270 MLAKGSSYDSFK
-282 NKLDLLLEGQEIGSR
+282 NKLDMLLEGQEISSR
-297 DKILSEIAIEEDQ
+297 DKILAEIAAEPD
-310 TRRDRLEEVLDIYER
+310 TSKKNRLEEVLDVYER

-336 GVLWRLMTLQGEGIF
+336 GVLWRLINLQNEGIF

-402 NIKVDYFPPFIII
+402 NAKVDYFPPFVII

-478 SDIDTIRE
+478 SDIDTIKE

-533 PFDELTAHDN
+533 PFDELEGHEN
-543 EVYEKFFLDIKDLLP
+543 EEYEKFFMDIKDLLP
-558 IDTSNLNGALMNYNK
+558 IDASNLSQVLMNYNK
-573 KSGDNL
+573 KSGENL
-579 SYDEFKNNLDKLCEI
+579 SYDDLKNKLDELCQRDF
-594 ELIEKETNFL
+594 IEKEDNFL
-604 TEMYKII
+604 TEMYKI
-611 YPMMNLKII
+611 K

>member
-54 DIGGDFVDSDV
+54 DIGGDFIDSDV
-65 LSSLGSMGYDVGDE
+65 LSSLGSMGYDVGNE

-91 LLYPPLTGSDLRAP
+91 LLYPPLTGSDLRTP
-105 VFDEI
+105 EFNEI
-110 KNLLIDTLP
+110 KNLLIDSLP
-119 KESLILGSI
+119 KESLKLGSI
-128 KNTDNIAEGMDDVY
+128 KNTDNIAKGMDDVY
-142 KDLFSTFQNKEFI
+142 KDLFSIFQNNEFT
-155 KQRELPYL
+155 KQKELPYL

-186 FGLRVVLEELME
+186 FGLRVILEELME

-223 DYTDKFKCLEIGIH
+223 NYTDKFKCLEIGLD

-270 ILSKGASFESFK
+270 MLSKGAGFESFK
-282 NKLDLLLEGQEIGSR
+282 NKLDMLLEGQEIGSR
-297 DKILSEIAIEEDQ
+297 DKILAEIAAETDQ
-310 TRRDRLEEVLDIYER
+310 SIRNRLEDVLDIYER

-336 GVLWRLMTLQGEGIF
+336 GVLWRLMTLQNEGIF

-402 NIKVDYFPPFIII
+402 NVKVDYFPPFIII

-435 REISQEGRK
+435 REVSQEGRK

-533 PFDELTAHDN
+533 PFDELSSHDD
-543 EVYEKFFLDIKDLLP
+543 EIYEKFFANVKDLLP
-558 IDTSNLNGALMNYNK
+558 IDSSNLNSALVNYNK
-573 KSGDNL
+573 KTGENL
-579 SYDEFKNNLDKLCEI
+579 SYDEFRNTLDSLCERDF
-594 ELIEKETNFL
+594 IEKEDNFL
-604 TEMYKII
+604 TEMYKV
-611 YPMMNLKII
+611 K

>member
-54 DIGGDFVDSDV
+54 DIGGDFIDSDV
-65 LSSLGSMGYDVGDE
+65 LSSLGSMGYDVGNE
-79 TVYVAKL
+79 TVYVAKI

-91 LLYPPLTGSDLRAP
+91 LLYPPLTGSDLRTP
-105 VFDEI
+105 EFKEI
-110 KNLLIDTLP
+110 KNLLIDSLP

-128 KNTDNIAEGMDDVY
+128 KNTDNIAKGMDDVY
-142 KDLFSTFQNKEFI
+142 KDLFSIFQNNEFT
-155 KQRELPYL
+155 KQKELPYL

-186 FGLRVVLEELME
+186 FGLRVILEELME

-223 DYTDKFKCLEIGIH
+223 NYTDKFKCLEIGLD

-270 ILSKGASFESFK
+270 MLSKGASFESFK
-282 NKLDLLLEGQEIGSR
+282 NKLDMLLEGQEIGSR
-297 DKILSEIAIEEDQ
+297 DKILAEIAAETDQ
-310 TRRDRLEEVLDIYER
+310 SIINRLEDVLDIYER

-336 GVLWRLMTLQGEGIF
+336 GVLWRLMTLQNEGIF

-402 NIKVDYFPPFIII
+402 NVKVDYFPPFIII

-435 REISQEGRK
+435 REVSQEGRK

-533 PFDELTAHDN
+533 PFDELTSHDD
-543 EVYEKFFLDIKDLLP
+543 EIYEKFFADVKDLLP
-558 IDTSNLNGALMNYNK
+558 IDSSNLNGVLVNYNK
-573 KSGDNL
+573 KTGENL
-579 SYDEFKNNLDKLCEI
+579 SYDEFKNKLDSLCERDF
-594 ELIEKETNFL
+594 IEKEDNFL
-604 TEMYKII
+604 TEMYKV
-611 YPMMNLKII
+611 K

>member
-1 MKVLGVTTTREVYIG
+1 MKVLGITTTREVYIG
-16 SKDKNFR
+16 SKEKNFR
-23 NNEFLIVEDPV
+23 NNEFLIVEDPI

-39 GEVVDSQT
+39 GEVVDSKT

-54 DIGGDFVDSDV
+54 DIGGDFIDSDV

-105 VFDEI
+105 EFNEI
-110 KNLLIDTLP
+110 KNLLIDTKP
-119 KESLILGSI
+119 NNSLILGSI
-128 KNTDNIAEGMDDVY
+128 KNTDNIAEGMDDIY
-142 KDLFSTFQNKEFI
+142 KNLFSTFENNEYL

-213 FTNNSEISNK
+213 FSNNSEIS
-223 DYTDKFKCLEIGIH
+223 DKNYSENFKCLEIGLH

-256 ASPLTDSMNNVIDV
+256 ASPLTDSMKNVIDV
-270 ILSKGASFESFK
+270 MLAKGSSYESFK
-282 NKLDLLLEGQEIGSR
+282 NKLDMLLEGQEIGSR
-297 DKILSEIAIEEDQ
+297 DKIIAEISAEPDISKKN
-310 TRRDRLEEVLDIYER
+310 RLEEVLDVYER

-336 GVLWRLMTLQGEGIF
+336 GVLWRLINLQNEGIF

-358 LDLLKRRKL
+358 VDLLKRRKL

-402 NIKVDYFPPFIII
+402 NAKVEYFPPFVII

-422 APKGFDTPSKSIL
+422 APKGFNTPSKSIL

-478 SDIDTIRE
+478 SDIDTIKE

-520 IRAANT
+520 IRASNT

-533 PFDELTAHDN
+533 PFDELEGHEN
-543 EVYEKFFLDIKDLLP
+543 EEYEKFFMDIKDLLP
-558 IDTSNLNGALMNYNK
+558 IDASNLSQVLMNYNK
-573 KSGDNL
+573 KSGENL
-579 SYDEFKNNLDKLCEI
+579 SYDDLKNKLDELCQRDF
-594 ELIEKETNFL
+594 IEKEDNFL
-604 TEMYKII
+604 TEMYKI
-611 YPMMNLKII
+611 K

>member
-16 SKDKNFR
+16 SKEKNFR

-39 GEVVDSQT
+39 GEVVDSKT

-54 DIGGDFVDSDV
+54 NIGGDFVDSEV

-105 VFDEI
+105 EFNEI
-110 KNLLIDTLP
+110 KNLLIDTKP
-119 KESLILGSI
+119 NNSLILGSI
-128 KNTDNIAEGMDDVY
+128 KNTDNIAKGMDDIY
-142 KDLFSTFQNKEFI
+142 KNLFSTFENNEYL

-213 FTNNSEISNK
+213 FSNNSEISEKNYK
-223 DYTDKFKCLEIGIH
+223 DNFKCLEIGLH

-256 ASPLTDSMNNVIDV
+256 AAPLTDSMNNVIDV
-270 ILSKGASFESFK
+270 MLAKGSSFESFK
-282 NKLDLLLEGQEIGSR
+282 NKLDMLLEGQEIGSR
-297 DKILSEIAIEEDQ
+297 DKIIAEIAAEPDPSKKN
-310 TRRDRLEEVLDIYER
+310 RLEEVLDVYER

-336 GVLWRLMTLQGEGIF
+336 GVLWRLINLQNEGIF

-402 NIKVDYFPPFIII
+402 NAKVDYFPPFVII

-478 SDIDTIRE
+478 SDIDTIKE
-486 ETDLSSDETKR
+486 ETDLSIDETKR

-526 VSPHTEN
+526 VSPHTKN
-533 PFDELTAHDN
+533 PFDELEGHDN
-543 EVYEKFFLDIKDLLP
+543 EEFEKFFMDTKDLFP
-558 IDTSNLNGALMNYNK
+558 IDASNLSLVLMNYNK
-573 KSGDNL
+573 KSGENL
-579 SYDEFKNNLDKLCEI
+579 SYDEFKNKLDKLCERDF
-594 ELIEKETNFL
+594 IEKEDNFL
-604 TEMYKII
+604 TEMYKI
-611 YPMMNLKII
+611 K

>member
-128 KNTDNIAEGMDDVY
+128 KNTDNIAQGMDDVY
-142 KDLFSTFQNKEFI
+142 RDLFSTFQNKEFI

-186 FGLRVVLEELME
+186 FGIRVLLEELME
-198 MGVPAIVMDPHYEMD
+198 MGVPAIGMDPHYEMD

-223 DYTDKFKCLEIGIH
+223 DYTDKFKCLEIGIQ

-270 ILSKGASFESFK
+270 MLSKGASFESFK

-385 AKLYYLRKEY
+385 SKLYYLRKEY

-402 NIKVDYFPPFIII
+402 NVKVDYFPPFIII

-594 ELIEKETNFL
+594 EMIEKETNFL
-604 TEMYKII
+604 TEMYKI
-611 YPMMNLKII
+611 K

>member
-16 SKDKNFR
+16 SKEKNFR

-39 GEVVDSQT
+39 GEVVDSKT

-105 VFDEI
+105 KFNEI
-110 KNLLIDTLP
+110 KNLLIDTKP
-119 KESLILGSI
+119 NNSLILGSI
-128 KNTDNIAEGMDDVY
+128 KNTDNIAEGMDDIY
-142 KDLFSTFQNKEFI
+142 KNLFSTFENNDYL

-213 FTNNSEISNK
+213 FSNNSEISDKN
-223 DYTDKFKCLEIGIH
+223 YSDKFKCLEIGLH

-256 ASPLTDSMNNVIDV
+256 ASPLTDSMKNVIDV
-270 ILSKGASFESFK
+270 MLAKGSSYESFK
-282 NKLDLLLEGQEIGSR
+282 NKLDMLLEGQEIGSR
-297 DKILSEIAIEEDQ
+297 DKIIAEIAAEPD
-310 TRRDRLEEVLDIYER
+310 TSKKNRLEEVLDVYER

-336 GVLWRLMTLQGEGIF
+336 GVLWRLINLQNEGIF

-402 NIKVDYFPPFIII
+402 NAKVDYFPPFVII

-478 SDIDTIRE
+478 SDIDTIKE
-486 ETDLSSDETKR
+486 ETDLSTDETKR

-533 PFDELTAHDN
+533 PFDELEGHEN
-543 EVYEKFFLDIKDLLP
+543 EEYEKFFMDIKDLLP
-558 IDTSNLNGALMNYNK
+558 IDASNLSQVLMNYNK
-573 KSGDNL
+573 KSGENL
-579 SYDEFKNNLDKLCEI
+579 SYDDLKNKLDELCQRDF
-594 ELIEKETNFL
+594 IEKEDNFL
-604 TEMYKII
+604 TEMYKI
-611 YPMMNLKII
+611 K

>member
-16 SKDKNFR
+16 SKEKNFR

-54 DIGGDFVDSDV
+54 DIGGDFIDSDV

-119 KESLILGSI
+119 KDSLILGSI
-128 KNTDNIAEGMDDVY
+128 KNTDNIAKGMDDLY
-142 KDLFSTFQNKEFI
+142 KDLFTTFQNNEFI

-198 MGVPAIVMDPHYEMD
+198 MGVPTIVMDPHYEMD
-213 FTNNSEISNK
+213 FTNNSEISDK
-223 DYTDKFKCLEIGIH
+223 DYSDKFKCLEIGIH

-256 ASPLTDSMNNVIDV
+256 ASPLTDSMKNVIDV
-270 ILSKGASFESFK
+270 MLSKGASFESFK

-402 NIKVDYFPPFIII
+402 NVKVDYFPPFIII

-533 PFDELTAHDN
+533 PFDELTSHDN
-543 EVYEKFFLDIKDLLP
+543 EVYENFFLDIKDLLP
-558 IDTSNLNGALMNYNK
+558 IDTSNLNGSLMNYNK
-573 KSGDNL
+573 KSGENL

-604 TEMYKII
+604 TEMYKI
-611 YPMMNLKII
+611 K

>member
-16 SKDKNFR
+16 SKEKNFR

-39 GEVVDSQT
+39 GEVVDSKT

-54 DIGGDFVDSDV
+54 DIGGDFIDSDV

-105 VFDEI
+105 EFNEI
-110 KNLLIDTLP
+110 KNSLIDTKP
-119 KESLILGSI
+119 NNSLILGSI
-128 KNTDNIAEGMDDVY
+128 KNTDNIAESMDDIY
-142 KDLFSTFQNKEFI
+142 KNLFSTFENNEYL

-213 FTNNSEISNK
+213 FSNNSEISDKN
-223 DYTDKFKCLEIGIH
+223 YSDKFKCLEIGLH

-256 ASPLTDSMNNVIDV
+256 ASPLTDSMKNVIDV
-270 ILSKGASFESFK
+270 MLAKGSSYESFK
-282 NKLDLLLEGQEIGSR
+282 NKLDMLLEGQEIGSR
-297 DKILSEIAIEEDQ
+297 DKIIAEIAAEPDISKKN
-310 TRRDRLEEVLDIYER
+310 RLEEVLDVYER

-336 GVLWRLMTLQGEGIF
+336 GVLWRLINLQNEGIF

-402 NIKVDYFPPFIII
+402 NAKVDYFPPFVII

-478 SDIDTIRE
+478 SDIDTIKE

-526 VSPHTEN
+526 VSPHTVN
-533 PFDELTAHDN
+533 PFDELEGHEN
-543 EVYEKFFLDIKDLLP
+543 EEYEKFFMDIKDLLP
-558 IDTSNLNGALMNYNK
+558 IDASNLSQVLMNYNK
-573 KSGDNL
+573 KSGENL
-579 SYDEFKNNLDKLCEI
+579 SYDDLKNKLDELCQRDF
-594 ELIEKETNFL
+594 IEKEDNFL
-604 TEMYKII
+604 TEMYKI
-611 YPMMNLKII
+611 K

>member
-16 SKDKNFR
+16 SKEKNFR

-39 GEVVDSQT
+39 GEVVDSKT

-105 VFDEI
+105 KFNEI
-110 KNLLIDTLP
+110 KNLLIDTKP
-119 KESLILGSI
+119 NNSLILGSI
-128 KNTDNIAEGMDDVY
+128 KNTDNIAEGMDDIY
-142 KDLFSTFQNKEFI
+142 KNLFSTFENNEYL

-213 FTNNSEISNK
+213 FSNNSEISDKN
-223 DYTDKFKCLEIGIH
+223 YSDKFKCLEIGLH

-256 ASPLTDSMNNVIDV
+256 ASPLTDSMKNVIDV
-270 ILSKGASFESFK
+270 MLAKGSSYESFK
-282 NKLDLLLEGQEIGSR
+282 NKLDMLLEGQEIGSR
-297 DKILSEIAIEEDQ
+297 DKILAEISAEPDISKKN
-310 TRRDRLEEVLDIYER
+310 RLEEVLDVYER

-336 GVLWRLMTLQGEGIF
+336 GVLWRLINLQNEGIF

-402 NIKVDYFPPFIII
+402 NAKIDYFPPFVII

-478 SDIDTIRE
+478 SDIDTIKE

-533 PFDELTAHDN
+533 PFDELEGHED
-543 EVYEKFFLDIKDLLP
+543 EEYEKFFIDIKDLLP
-558 IDTSNLNGALMNYNK
+558 IDASNLSQVLMNYNK
-573 KSGDNL
+573 KSGENL
-579 SYDEFKNNLDKLCEI
+579 SYDDLKNKLDELCKRDF
-594 ELIEKETNFL
+594 IEKEDNFL
-604 TEMYKII
+604 TEMYKI
-611 YPMMNLKII
+611 K

>member
-1 MKVLGVTTTREVYIG
+1 MKVLGITTTREVYIG
-16 SKDKNFR
+16 SKEKNFR

-39 GEVVDSQT
+39 GEVVDSKT

-54 DIGGDFVDSDV
+54 DIGGDFIDSDV

-79 TVYVAKL
+79 TVYVAIL

-105 VFDEI
+105 EFNEI
-110 KNLLIDTLP
+110 KNLLIDTKP
-119 KESLILGSI
+119 NNSLILGSI
-128 KNTDNIAEGMDDVY
+128 KNTDNIAEGMDDIY
-142 KDLFSTFQNKEFI
+142 KNLFSTFENNEYL

-213 FTNNSEISNK
+213 FSNNSEIS
-223 DYTDKFKCLEIGIH
+223 DKNYSENFKCLEIGLH

-256 ASPLTDSMNNVIDV
+256 ASPLTDSMKNVIDV
-270 ILSKGASFESFK
+270 MLAKGSSYESFK
-282 NKLDLLLEGQEIGSR
+282 NKLDMLLEGQEIGSR
-297 DKILSEIAIEEDQ
+297 DKIIAEISAEPDISKKN
-310 TRRDRLEEVLDIYER
+310 RLEEVLDVYER

-336 GVLWRLMTLQGEGIF
+336 GVLWRLINLQNEGIF

-358 LDLLKRRKL
+358 VDLLKRRKL

-402 NIKVDYFPPFIII
+402 NAKVEYFPPFVII

-478 SDIDTIRE
+478 SDIDTIKE

-533 PFDELTAHDN
+533 PFDELEGYEN
-543 EVYEKFFLDIKDLLP
+543 EEYEKFFMDIKDLLP
-558 IDTSNLNGALMNYNK
+558 IDASNLSQVLMNYNK
-573 KSGDNL
+573 KSGENL
-579 SYDEFKNNLDKLCEI
+579 SYDDLKNKLDELCQRDF
-594 ELIEKETNFL
+594 IEKEDNFL
-604 TEMYKII
+604 TEMYKI
-611 YPMMNLKII
+611 K

>member
-16 SKDKNFR
+16 SKEKNFR

-39 GEVVDSQT
+39 GEVVDSKT

-54 DIGGDFVDSDV
+54 DIGGDFIDSDV

-105 VFDEI
+105 EFNEI
-110 KNLLIDTLP
+110 KNLLIETKP
-119 KESLILGSI
+119 NNSLILGSI
-128 KNTDNIAEGMDDVY
+128 KNTDNIAEGMDDIY
-142 KDLFSTFQNKEFI
+142 KNLFSTFENNEYL

-213 FTNNSEISNK
+213 FSNNSEISDKN
-223 DYTDKFKCLEIGIH
+223 YTDKFKCLEIGLH

-256 ASPLTDSMNNVIDV
+256 ASPLTDSMKNVIDV
-270 ILSKGASFESFK
+270 MLAKGSSYESFK
-282 NKLDLLLEGQEIGSR
+282 NKLDMLLEGQEIGSR
-297 DKILSEIAIEEDQ
+297 DKIIAEIAAEPDISKKN
-310 TRRDRLEEVLDIYER
+310 RLEEVLDVYER

-336 GVLWRLMTLQGEGIF
+336 GVLWRLINLQNEGIF

-402 NIKVDYFPPFIII
+402 NAKVDYFPPFVII

-478 SDIDTIRE
+478 SDIDTIKE

-533 PFDELTAHDN
+533 PFDELEGHEN
-543 EVYEKFFLDIKDLLP
+543 EEFEKFFIDIKDLLP
-558 IDTSNLNGALMNYNK
+558 IDASNLNTVLINYNK
-573 KSGDNL
+573 KSGENL
-579 SYDEFKNNLDKLCEI
+579 SYDDLKNNLDELCQRDF
-594 ELIEKETNFL
+594 IEKEDNFL
-604 TEMYKII
+604 TVMYKI
-611 YPMMNLKII
+611 K

>member
-16 SKDKNFR
+16 SKEKNFR

-39 GEVVDSQT
+39 GEVVDSKT

-54 DIGGDFVDSDV
+54 DIGGDFVDNDV
-65 LSSLGSMGYDVGDE
+65 LSSLDSMGYDVGEE
-79 TVYVAKL
+79 TVYIAKL

-105 VFDEI
+105 EFYEI
-110 KNLLIDTLP
+110 KNLLIDTMP
-119 KESLILGSI
+119 NNSLVLGSI
-128 KNTDNIAEGMDDVY
+128 KNTDNIAKGMDDVY
-142 KDLFSTFQNKEFI
+142 KNLFSTFENNEYL

-186 FGLRVVLEELME
+186 FGLRVILEELME

-213 FTNNSEISNK
+213 FSNNSEISNK
-223 DYTDKFKCLEIGIH
+223 NYSDKFRCLEIGLQ

-256 ASPLTDSMNNVIDV
+256 ASPLTDSMKNVID
-270 ILSKGASFESFK
+270 IMLAKGSSFESFK
-282 NKLDLLLEGQEIGSR
+282 NKLDMLLEGQEIGSR
-297 DKILSEIAIEEDQ
+297 DKILSEIAAEPDI
-310 TRRDRLEEVLDIYER
+310 TRMNRLEEVLDIYER

-336 GVLWRLMTLQGEGIF
+336 GVLWRLINLQNEGIF

-395 RDELYRN
+395 RDELYRRN
-402 NIKVDYFPPFIII
+402 VKVDYFPPFVII

-478 SDIDTIRE
+478 SDIDTIKE
-486 ETDLSSDETKR
+486 ETDLSVDETKR

-533 PFDELTAHDN
+533 PFDELDGHEKETF
-543 EVYEKFFLDIKDLLP
+543 EKFFIDIKDLLP
-558 IDTSNLNGALMNYNK
+558 IDATSLNIALVNYNK
-573 KSGDNL
+573 KSGENL
-579 SYDEFKNNLDKLCEI
+579 SYDEFKNKLDELCERDF
-594 ELIEKETNFL
+594 IEKEDNFL
-604 TEMYKII
+604 TEMYKI
-611 YPMMNLKII
+611 K